1 MYVNFPF
8 YLFQVAYFLS
18 SMENRV
24 GLSINR
30 STVCIINSLVTL
42 FMSLL
47 KLSKKCLLFTRRHF
61 FIHCINSLFYSHQK
75 DDPSFTSLISS
86 ETDNQNDCSTSFNLL

>member
-47 KLSKKCLLFTRRHF
+47 KLSKKVSTLYKKTLFH
-61 FIHCINSLFYSHQK
+61 SLH
-75 DDPSFTSLISS
+75 
-86 ETDNQNDCSTSFNLL
+86 

>member
-47 KLSKKCLLFTRRHF
+47 KLSKKSVY
-61 FIHCINSLFYSHQK
+61 SLQEDTF
-75 DDPSFTSLISS
+75 SFTALTLYFILIKKM
-86 ETDNQNDCSTSFNLL
+86 TLLLPV